1 MQYIHLLIAYANNN
15 FDSGLSFVTRDIIYD
30 DKYFTC
36 HKACEDVDNDR
47 ALCKRPINF
56 TIVASFDCVVS

>member
-36 HKACEDVDNDR
+36 HKACED
-47 ALCKRPINF
+47 
-56 TIVASFDCVVS
+56 